1 MAIILTSFTRTVKKS
16 TICRRKIND
25 KDNQMTLLYSPKYG
39 NRVTPL
45 RDIRQKI
52 LDGVDK

>member
-1 MAIILTSFTRTVKKS
+1 MAFALKEIS
-16 TICRRKIND
+16 RRKIND